1 LFTYSEQFD
10 NAVWTKSQSSITAN
24 TVIAPDGT
32 LTGDKLI
39 ADSTSNF
46 HVAFRTFAFTSG
58 TAYSFS
64 TFAKAGEYQYITLT
78 AGNTGT
84 FPVRVTFDLVAGVVS
99 STVAG
104 VGSIQPVGNG
114 WFRCVVVGTAAATAS
129 TGCIIAV
136 SSTGSY
142 VTYTGNGYDGIYIWG
157 AQLEAGAFPT
167 SYIQTVASQVTRAA
181 DAASMTGANFSSW
194 FNNAEGTVYF
204 AYQGSSGTAGRRSFS
219 ISDGTNN
226 NKIYGLASNGGGSA
240 SNYIDIIVS
249 GTSQG
254 LLGATGAY
262 TATLQTGAAAYAIN
276 NINFSKNGGAATTDT
291 SALIPVVNQLRIGAD
306 ADASLPLNGTIRKIA
321 YYPLAATSAQLQGL
335 TS

>member
-1 LFTYSEQFD
+1 
-10 NAVWTKSQSSITAN
+10 VWTKSAASIAAD

-32 LTGDKLI
+32 LTGDKLVEDT
-39 ADSTSNF
+39 ATSRHFVTTSLTLTANTVYTLSVYMKAGERTTAQLSTASTANW
-46 HVAFRTFAFTSG
+46 VAGLGVAVNLATGAVTSG
-58 TAYSFS
+58 T
-64 TFAKAGEYQYITLT
+64 
-78 AGNTGT
+78 GT
-84 FPVRVTFDLVAGVVS
+84 
-99 STVAG
+99 
-104 VGSIQPVGNG
+104 IQSVGNG
-114 WFRCVVVGTAAATAS
+114 WYRVSITQTFGPANANGGMIIDLQTTA
-129 TGCIIAV
+129 G
-136 SSTGSY
+136 
-142 VTYTGNGYDGIYIWG
+142 YTGNGFSGIYIWG
-157 AQLEAGAFPT
+157 AQIEAGAFPT
-167 SYIQTVASQVTRAA
+167 SYIPTVASQVTRAA

-226 NKIYGLASNGGGSA
+226 NKIYGIASNGGGSA
-240 SNYIDIIVS
+240 SNYIDIVAS

-306 ADASLPLNGTIRKIA
+306 ADATLSLNGTIRKIA